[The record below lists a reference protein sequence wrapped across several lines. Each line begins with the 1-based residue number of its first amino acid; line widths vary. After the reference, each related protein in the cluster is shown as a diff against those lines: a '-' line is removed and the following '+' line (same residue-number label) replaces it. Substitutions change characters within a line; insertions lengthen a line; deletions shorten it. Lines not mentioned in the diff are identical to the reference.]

1 MPLPSAHPGSNHTTN
16 TLHRPIYSQLG
27 YPVPDG
33 AVPEGVDERVA
44 NWLEDHPDSAE
55 DMATNTPPREAD
67 AGSLTDS
74 TYEFVDDDTES
85 RDGNATESVAS
96 ADYCRPDDVTSLAD
110 TENSFDDTESEKS
123 HATGDTPGL
132 DSNNE
137 EADAQEIG
145 QSAESFLQTTT
156 GTSDQPIIFEE
167 PQAHRGPIIASLPIK
182 DLSEDE
188 IKAITPYL
196 KLRGNRVPDRISASL
211 SQTMMSTRILTT
223 VVPLRIL
230 YVGSRGAMHDII
242 RKIGSAVAA
251 YMDSDPSSSS
261 SSATFYNV
269 IPVSDFGSHHAPEIE
284 LMPSS
289 GWNFQVEECLKAVNF
304 PAESTQGKEG
314 ILELTLDKNTYRSV
328 PQNGEFHVQP
338 KWELPHLSIFYC
350 SENDTEEMRQ
360 TRMAASEFTSRHNI
374 AQIFITHKPMLEKPL
389 EWEIPLGHHPIH
401 LSLEAMFSSSMPRGT
416 VHLRMPIDLAS
427 FMSIDARQMNK
438 NLAYITFRA
447 MTEQGETSEAA
458 GSSGSKV
465 VRQIPKTTPAV
476 KGLTNVKA
484 TNSRNVS
491 RFLTGLGW
499 RDLVPVGLLIT
510 GILAS
515 IFANF
520 YSFKPMPAN
529 LVSINGNLTST
540 HPSPVTVI
548 TSTTTTESAV
558 ISGSASYTARVQ
570 TKTII
575 KTIDVEE
582 VRSSSTSISLVQSK
596 DVSAVAEPYDGH
608 TMVCTAE
615 RLDDQEVLIRIP
627 SATKLSWL
635 AKEAMLVNVTRN
647 NETVDI
653 ERVYSSHYGIIL
665 HFARHEAHG
674 NLQISV
680 ITTKHPKIN
689 RILHVDLGSSWT
701 RGFHETLDK
710 LCQRVYDDVLPKD
723 FNLDETLTRIDEWR
737 NQAVLHAQ
745 FLAHIGRQQAEVQGA
760 RAAEAGR
767 ELATQAIT
775 TGVELADRVREP
787 LGAAL
792 LKAQVDSRA
801 QWLRLT
807 GRVDEAKEYQRKA
820 SEAGVTTG
828 ECSQNTCGWLGR
840 KVTKEAVK
848 EKEKPKDKAEPLRD
862 SLKEQKEQKERMKKE
877 TEARK
882 VVFKAR
888 IAEKKK
894 ETKARRDVLKERKA
908 SRKTCSKKRKA
919 CRSKR

>member
-1 MPLPSAHPGSNHTTN
+1 MPTLSSHPGSNHTTN
-16 TLHRPIYSQLG
+16 TSHGSIFSQLC
-27 YPVPDG
+27 YPAPDG
-33 AVPEGVDERVA
+33 AVPDGVDERIA
-44 NWLEDHPDSAE
+44 NWLEDPDLAE
-55 DMATNTPPREAD
+55 DMATNTTPREAD

-74 TYEFVDDDTES
+74 TYEFVDDDIES

-123 HATGDTPGL
+123 HATGDIPGFI
-132 DSNNE
+132 DNNE
-137 EADAQEIG
+137 ETEAQEIG

-156 GTSDQPIIFEE
+156 GTSDHPIIFEE

-182 DLSEDE
+182 NLSEDE

-196 KLRGNRVPDRISASL
+196 KIRGNRVPDRMSASL

-230 YVGSRGAMHDII
+230 YVGGRGAMHDII

-251 YMDSDPSSSS
+251 YMDNDPLSSS

-269 IPVSDFGSHHAPEIE
+269 IPVSDFGSQHAPEIE

-304 PAESTQGKEG
+304 RAESPEEKEG
-314 ILELTLDKNTYRSV
+314 ILELTLDKNTYRSM
-328 PQNGEFHVQP
+328 PQNGEFLVQP

-401 LSLEAMFSSSMPRGT
+401 LSLEAMFSSSLPRGT
-416 VHLRMPIDLAS
+416 VHLRLPVDLAS

-438 NLAYITFRA
+438 NLAYITYRA
-447 MTEQGETSEAA
+447 MTEQGETFEA
-458 GSSGSKV
+458 GSTPGSSKD
-465 VRQIPKTTPAV
+465 VRQAPKTSPAV
-476 KGLTNVKA
+476 KGLTKVKA
-484 TNSRNVS
+484 TSSRNVS
-491 RFLTGLGW
+491 KFLTGLGW

-515 IFANF
+515 VFANF
-520 YSFKPMPAN
+520 YNFKQMPAN
-529 LVSINGNLTST
+529 LVSINGNLTPT

-558 ISGSASYTARVQ
+558 ISGSASYTARVE
-570 TKTII
+570 TKTIT
-575 KTIDVEE
+575 KTIDVVE
-582 VRSSSTSISLVQSK
+582 VRRSSSTGIPLVQSK
-596 DVSAVAEPYDGH
+596 DVGIVAEPYDSH
-608 TMVCTAE
+608 TLVCTAE
-615 RLDDQEVLIRIP
+615 RLGDQEVLIRIP

-653 ERVYSSHYGIIL
+653 ERVYSSHYGIVL
-665 HFARHEAHG
+665 HFARQEAHG
-674 NLQISV
+674 NLQIAV
-680 ITTKHPKIN
+680 VTTKHPKVNKIFH
-689 RILHVDLGSSWT
+689 IDMGSSWT

-723 FNLDETLTRIDEWR
+723 FNLDETLARIDDWR
-737 NQAVLHAQ
+737 NQAILHAQ
-745 FLAHIGRQQAEVQGA
+745 FLAYIGRQQTEVQGA
-760 RAAEAGR
+760 RAVEAGR
-767 ELATQAIT
+767 EIATQAIA
-775 TGVELADRVREP
+775 TGLELAERVREP

-792 LKAQVDSRA
+792 LKAQVDSRT

-807 GRVDEAKEYQRKA
+807 GRIDEAKEYHRKA
-820 SEAGVTTG
+820 TEAGATSG
-828 ECSQNTCGWLGR
+828 KIGR
-840 KVTKEAVK
+840 AHV
-848 EKEKPKDKAEPLRD
+848 
-862 SLKEQKEQKERMKKE
+862 
-877 TEARK
+877 
-882 VVFKAR
+882 
-888 IAEKKK
+888 
-894 ETKARRDVLKERKA
+894 
-908 SRKTCSKKRKA
+908 
-919 CRSKR
+919 

>member
-1 MPLPSAHPGSNHTTN
+1 
-16 TLHRPIYSQLG
+16 
-27 YPVPDG
+27 
-33 AVPEGVDERVA
+33 
-44 NWLEDHPDSAE
+44 
-55 DMATNTPPREAD
+55 MATNTPPREAD

-74 TYEFVDDDTES
+74 TYEFVDDDIES

-123 HATGDTPGL
+123 HATGGIPGL
-132 DSNNE
+132 DRNNE

-156 GTSDQPIIFEE
+156 GTSDQPILFEE
-167 PQAHRGPIIASLPIK
+167 PQAHRGPIIASLPMK

-196 KLRGNRVPDRISASL
+196 KLRGNRMPDRISASL
-211 SQTMMSTRILTT
+211 GQTMMSTRILTT

-251 YMDSDPSSSS
+251 YMDNDPLSNS

-304 PAESTQGKEG
+304 GAESSQGKEG
-314 ILELTLDKNTYRSV
+314 ILELTLNKNTYRSM

-350 SENDTEEMRQ
+350 SENDTEEMRE
-360 TRMAASEFTSRHNI
+360 TRIAASEFTSRHNI
-374 AQIFITHKPMLEKPL
+374 ARIFITHKPMLEKPL

-416 VHLRMPIDLAS
+416 VHLRLPIDLAS

-458 GSSGSKV
+458 STSRSKV
-465 VRQIPKTTPAV
+465 RQAPKTSPAV
-476 KGLTNVKA
+476 KGLTSVKA

-491 RFLTGLGW
+491 KFLTGLGW

-520 YSFKPMPAN
+520 YSFKPIPAN
-529 LVSINGNLTST
+529 LVSINGNLTPT

-548 TSTTTTESAV
+548 TSMTTTESAV
-558 ISGSASYTARVQ
+558 IGGGASYTSRVQ
-570 TKTII
+570 TKTIT
-575 KTIDVEE
+575 KMIDVVE
-582 VRSSSTSISLVQSK
+582 VLSSSTSISLVQSK
-596 DVSAVAEPYDGH
+596 DVGAVAEPYDGQK
-608 TMVCTAE
+608 MVCTAE
-615 RLDDQEVLIRIP
+615 RLGDQEVLIRIP

-653 ERVYSSHYGIIL
+653 ERVYSSHYGIVL
-665 HFARHEAHG
+665 HFAHHEAHG
-674 NLQISV
+674 NLRIAV
-680 ITTKHPKIN
+680 VTTKHPKVNKTFHI
-689 RILHVDLGSSWT
+689 DLGSSWT

-710 LCQRVYDDVLPKD
+710 LCQRVYDDVLPRD

-737 NQAVLHAQ
+737 NQAVLHTQ
-745 FLAHIGRQQAEVQGA
+745 FVAHIGRQQAEVQGA

-775 TGVELADRVREP
+775 TGLELADRVREP

-820 SEAGVTTG
+820 SEAGVSTG
-828 ECSQNTCGWLGR
+828 KCSQSTCGWLGR
-840 KVTKEAVK
+840 RVTKEEVK
-848 EKEKPKDKAEPLRD
+848 EKEKPKDKVEPLRD
-862 SLKEQKEQKERMKKE
+862 SLKEHKERMKKE

-908 SRKTCSKKRKA
+908 NRKTCSKKRKA
-919 CRSKR
+919 RRSKR

>member
-1 MPLPSAHPGSNHTTN
+1 MPTLSAHPGSNHTTN
-16 TLHRPIYSQLG
+16 TSHRSIYSQLG
-27 YPVPDG
+27 YPVPDR
-33 AVPEGVDERVA
+33 AVPEGVDERIA
-44 NWLEDHPDSAE
+44 NWLEDHPDLAE
-55 DMATNTPPREAD
+55 DMATHTTPREAD

-74 TYEFVDDDTES
+74 TYEFVDDDIES

-123 HATGDTPGL
+123 HATGDIPGFVGK
-132 DSNNE
+132 NE

-145 QSAESFLQTTT
+145 QSAESFLHTTT

-182 DLSEDE
+182 NLSEDE
-188 IKAITPYL
+188 IKTITPYL
-196 KLRGNRVPDRISASL
+196 KIRGNRVPDRMSASL

-251 YMDSDPSSSS
+251 YMDNDPLSSS

-289 GWNFQVEECLKAVNF
+289 GWNFQVEECLRAVNF
-304 PAESTQGKEG
+304 GAESQQGKEG
-314 ILELTLDKNTYRSV
+314 ILELTLDKNTYRSM
-328 PQNGEFHVQP
+328 PQNGEFLVQP

-360 TRMAASEFTSRHNI
+360 TRMAASEFTSRHNV

-401 LSLEAMFSSSMPRGT
+401 LSLEAMFSSSLPRGA
-416 VHLRMPIDLAS
+416 VHLRLPIDLAS

-447 MTEQGETSEAA
+447 MTEQGETPEA
-458 GSSGSKV
+458 GSTPGTKDG
-465 VRQIPKTTPAV
+465 RQAPKTSPTV
-476 KGLTNVKA
+476 KGRTTVKA
-484 TNSRNVS
+484 ANSGNVFK
-491 RFLTGLGW
+491 FLTRLGW

-529 LVSINGNLTST
+529 LVSINGNRTPT
-540 HPSPVTVI
+540 HASPVTII

-558 ISGSASYTARVQ
+558 IIGGASYTSRVQ
-570 TKTII
+570 TKTIT

-582 VRSSSTSISLVQSK
+582 ARPSSPTTISLVQSK
-596 DVSAVAEPYDGH
+596 DLGIVAEPYDSH

-615 RLDDQEVLIRIP
+615 RLGDQEVLIRIP

-653 ERVYSSHYGIIL
+653 ERVYSSQYGIVL
-665 HFARHEAHG
+665 HFARQEAHG
-674 NLQISV
+674 NLQIAV
-680 ITTKHPKIN
+680 VTTKHPKVNQTFHI
-689 RILHVDLGSSWT
+689 DLGSSWT
-701 RGFHETLDK
+701 RGFHETLNK
-710 LCQRVYDDVLPKD
+710 LCQRVYDDVIPKD
-723 FNLDETLTRIDEWR
+723 FNLDETLARIDDWR

-745 FLAHIGRQQAEVQGA
+745 FLAHIGRQRAEVQGA
-760 RAAEAGR
+760 RAAEAGL
-767 ELATQAIT
+767 EIATQAIA
-775 TGVELADRVREP
+775 TGLELAERVREP

-807 GRVDEAKEYQRKA
+807 GRVDEAKEYHRKA
-820 SEAGVTTG
+820 SEAGATTG
-828 ECSQNTCGWLGR
+828 KCSQNTCGWLGR
-840 KVTKEAVK
+840 KVTKEGVK
-848 EKEKPKDKAEPLRD
+848 GKPKDRTELLRD
-862 SLKEQKEQKERMKKE
+862 ALKERKEKLKKE

-882 VVFKAR
+882 VVLKGR
-888 IAEKKK
+888 MAEVKK
-894 ETKARRDVLKERKA
+894 ETEARRDVLKKRKA

-919 CRSKR
+919 CKSKR

>member
-1 MPLPSAHPGSNHTTN
+1 MPLPSAH
-16 TLHRPIYSQLG
+16 
-27 YPVPDG
+27 PVPDG
-33 AVPEGVDERVA
+33 AVPEGVDERIV

-55 DMATNTPPREAD
+55 DMTTNTTPQDAD

-74 TYEFVDDDTES
+74 TYEFVDDDIES

-123 HATGDTPGL
+123 HATGDIPGF
-132 DSNNE
+132 DNSNE
-137 EADAQEIG
+137 EEDTQEIG

-182 DLSEDE
+182 NLSEDE

-196 KLRGNRVPDRISASL
+196 KIRGNRVPDRMSASL

-230 YVGSRGAMHDII
+230 YVGGRGAMHDII

-251 YMDSDPSSSS
+251 YMDNDPLSSS

-304 PAESTQGKEG
+304 AAESTQGKEG
-314 ILELTLDKNTYRSV
+314 ILELTLDKNTYRSM

-401 LSLEAMFSSSMPRGT
+401 LSLEAMFSSSLPRGT
-416 VHLRMPIDLAS
+416 VHLRLPIDLAT

-438 NLAYITFRA
+438 NLAYVTFRA
-447 MTEQGETSEAA
+447 MTEQGETFEAGNTHGA
-458 GSSGSKV
+458 KD
-465 VRQIPKTTPAV
+465 VRKAPKTRPAV
-476 KGLTNVKA
+476 EVLTSVKA
-484 TNSRNVS
+484 TNSRNIS
-491 RFLTGLGW
+491 RFLTGLRW

-520 YSFKPMPAN
+520 YSFKPVPAN
-529 LVSINGNLTST
+529 LVSINGNLTPT

-548 TSTTTTESAV
+548 TSTTTTASAAV
-558 ISGSASYTARVQ
+558 ISGGASYTARVQ
-570 TKTII
+570 TKTIT
-575 KTIDVEE
+575 KTIDVEM
-582 VRSSSTSISLVQSK
+582 VHSRSTSISLVQSK
-596 DVSAVAEPYDGH
+596 DVGTVAQPYDGH
-608 TMVCTAE
+608 TLVCTAE
-615 RLDDQEVLIRIP
+615 RLGDQEVLIRIP
-627 SATKLSWL
+627 AATKLSWL

-653 ERVYSSHYGIIL
+653 ERVYSSHYGIVL
-665 HFARHEAHG
+665 HFARQEAHG
-674 NLQISV
+674 NLQIAV
-680 ITTKHPKIN
+680 VTTIHPKVNKTFHI
-689 RILHVDLGSSWT
+689 DLGSSWT

-723 FNLDETLTRIDEWR
+723 FSLDETLARIDDWR

-775 TGVELADRVREP
+775 TGLELADRVREP
-787 LGAAL
+787 VGAAL

-828 ECSQNTCGWLGR
+828 KCSQNTCGWLGR
-840 KVTKEAVK
+840 KVTKEVV
-848 EKEKPKDKAEPLRD
+848 KEKPKDKAEPLRD
-862 SLKEQKEQKERMKKE
+862 SLKEHKERMKV

-894 ETKARRDVLKERKA
+894 ETKSRRDLLKGRKA
-908 SRKTCSKKRKA
+908 SRKTCSKKRKTCKA
-919 CRSKR
+919 RR

>member
-1 MPLPSAHPGSNHTTN
+1 MPTLSTHPGSNHTTS
-16 TLHRPIYSQLG
+16 TSHRSIYSQICYL
-27 YPVPDG
+27 VPDG
-33 AVPEGVDERVA
+33 AVPEGVDERIA
-44 NWLEDHPDSAE
+44 NWLEDHSDTAE
-55 DMATNTPPREAD
+55 DMAIHTTPREAD
-67 AGSLTDS
+67 AGNLTDS
-74 TYEFVDDDTES
+74 TYEFVDDDIES

-123 HATGDTPGL
+123 HATGDITGFVG
-132 DSNNE
+132 NNE
-137 EADAQEIG
+137 EADLQETG

-156 GTSDQPIIFEE
+156 ETSGHPIIFDE

-182 DLSEDE
+182 TLSEDE
-188 IKAITPYL
+188 IKTITPYL
-196 KLRGNRVPDRISASL
+196 KLPGSRVPNRISASL

-230 YVGSRGAMHDII
+230 YVGGRGAMHDII

-251 YMDSDPSSSS
+251 YMDNDPLSSS

-289 GWNFQVEECLKAVNF
+289 GWNFQVEECLKAVKFGAGNSQ
-304 PAESTQGKEG
+304 AKED
-314 ILELTLDKNTYRSV
+314 IMELTLDKNTYRSM
-328 PQNGEFHVQP
+328 PENGEFVVQP

-360 TRMAASEFTSRHNI
+360 TRLAASEFTSRHNI

-401 LSLEAMFSSSMPRGT
+401 LSLEAMFSSSLPRGT
-416 VHLRMPIDLAS
+416 VHLRLPIDLAS

-447 MTEQGETSEAA
+447 MTEQGETFEA
-458 GSSGSKV
+458 GSTPGAEDVLEGTKTSSKG
-465 VRQIPKTTPAV
+465 R
-476 KGLTNVKA
+476 GLPNAKA
-484 TNSRNVS
+484 ANPRNAYNILAMP
-491 RFLTGLGW
+491 RW
-499 RDLVPVGLLIT
+499 RDLVPVGILIA
-510 GILAS
+510 GVLATV
-515 IFANF
+515 FANF

-529 LVSINGNLTST
+529 LVSINGNLTPT

-558 ISGSASYTARVQ
+558 ISGNASYTARVE
-570 TKTII
+570 TKTIT

-582 VRSSSTSISLVQSK
+582 ARPSSPTSISVVSSK
-596 DVSAVAEPYDGH
+596 DIGLVAESYDSP
-608 TMVCTAE
+608 TTLCTAE
-615 RLDDQEVLIRIP
+615 RLGSQEVLIRIP

-635 AKEAMLVNVTRN
+635 AKEAIFVDVTRN
-647 NETVDI
+647 NEAVDI
-653 ERVYSSHYGIIL
+653 ERVYSSHYGIVL

-674 NLQISV
+674 NLQIAV
-680 ITTKHPKIN
+680 VTKKHPKIN
-689 RILHVDLGSSWT
+689 KTFHIDLGSSWT

-710 LCQRVYDDVLPKD
+710 FCQRVYDDVLPKD
-723 FNLDETLTRIDEWR
+723 FNLDETLTRIDDWR
-737 NQAVLHAQ
+737 NQAILHAQ
-745 FLAHIGRQQAEVQGA
+745 FLAHVGRQQAEVQGA

-767 ELATQAIT
+767 EIATQALA
-775 TGVELADRVREP
+775 TGLELAERVREP

-807 GRVDEAKEYQRKA
+807 GRVGEAEEYQRKA

-828 ECSQNTCGWLGR
+828 NCPTNTCGWLGR
-840 KVTKEAVK
+840 KITKVEP
-848 EKEKPKDKAEPLRD
+848 EEKPSKI
-862 SLKEQKEQKERMKKE
+862 SLKERKNKFKKEMEARRGVLKERMAEVKKE
-877 TEARK
+877 G
-882 VVFKAR
+882 
-888 IAEKKK
+888 
-894 ETKARRDVLKERKA
+894 KARRDVLKERKA
-908 SRKTCSKKRKA
+908 SRKTCSTKRKA
-919 CRSKR
+919 KACKSKR

>member
-1 MPLPSAHPGSNHTTN
+1 MPLPSAHP
-16 TLHRPIYSQLG
+16 
-27 YPVPDG
+27 VPEG
-33 AVPEGVDERVA
+33 AVSEGVDERVA

-74 TYEFVDDDTES
+74 TYEFVDDDIES
-85 RDGNATESVAS
+85 GDGNATESVAS

-123 HATGDTPGL
+123 HATGDIPGL

-137 EADAQEIG
+137 EADEQEIG

-156 GTSDQPIIFEE
+156 GTSDQPIVFEE

-211 SQTMMSTRILTT
+211 SQTMMGTRILTT

-230 YVGSRGAMHDII
+230 YVGGRGAMHDII

-251 YMDSDPSSSS
+251 YMDNDSLSNS

-304 PAESTQGKEG
+304 GAESPQGKEG
-314 ILELTLDKNTYRSV
+314 ILELTLDKNTYRSI
-328 PQNGEFHVQP
+328 PRNKEFHVQP

-416 VHLRMPIDLAS
+416 VHLRLPIDLAS

-447 MTEQGETSEAA
+447 MTEQGETFDA
-458 GSSGSKV
+458 GSTSGAKKA
-465 VRQIPKTTPAV
+465 RQAPKTSPAV

-491 RFLTGLGW
+491 KFLTGLGW

-510 GILAS
+510 GILVS

-520 YSFKPMPAN
+520 CSFKPMPAN
-529 LVSINGNLTST
+529 LVSINGNLTPT

-558 ISGSASYTARVQ
+558 LSGGSSYTARVQ

-582 VRSSSTSISLVQSK
+582 VRPSSSTSISLVQSK
-596 DVSAVAEPYDGH
+596 DIGAVAEPYDGQK
-608 TMVCTAE
+608 MVCTAE
-615 RLDDQEVLIRIP
+615 RLGDQEVLIRIP

-653 ERVYSSHYGIIL
+653 ERVYSSHYGIVL

-674 NLQISV
+674 NLQIAV
-680 ITTKHPKIN
+680 VTTKHPKVNKTFNI
-689 RILHVDLGSSWT
+689 DLGSSWT
-701 RGFHETLDK
+701 RGFHEILDK

-745 FLAHIGRQQAEVQGA
+745 FLAHIGRQQAEVQGV

-775 TGVELADRVREP
+775 TGLELADRVREP

-801 QWLRLT
+801 QWLRLI

-820 SEAGVTTG
+820 SEAGVAAG
-828 ECSQNTCGWLGR
+828 KCSQNTCGWLGR
-840 KVTKEAVK
+840 KATKEGV
-848 EKEKPKDKAEPLRD
+848 KEKPKDKAEPSRD
-862 SLKEQKEQKERMKKE
+862 SLKEHRERVKKE

-888 IAEKKK
+888 IEEKKM

-919 CRSKR
+919 CKAKR

>member
-1 MPLPSAHPGSNHTTN
+1 MPTLSIHPGSNHTKN
-16 TLHRPIYSQLG
+16 PSHKPIYSQLG
-27 YPVPDG
+27 YSVPNS
-33 AVPEGVDERVA
+33 ALPEGADERVA
-44 NWLEDHPDSAE
+44 NWLENHFNSAE
-55 DMATNTPPREAD
+55 DMATHTTPREAD

-74 TYEFVDDDTES
+74 TYEFVDDDIES

-123 HATGDTPGL
+123 HATGDIPGFA
-132 DSNNE
+132 SNNE
-137 EADAQEIG
+137 EVDVHDIG

-167 PQAHRGPIIASLPIK
+167 PQTHRGPMIASLPIK
-182 DLSEDE
+182 NLSEDE

-196 KLRGNRVPDRISASL
+196 QIRGNRVPDRMSASL
-211 SQTMMSTRILTT
+211 TQTMMSKRILTT

-230 YVGSRGAMHDII
+230 YIGSRGAMHDII

-251 YMDSDPSSSS
+251 YMDNDPLSSS

-289 GWNFQVEECLKAVNF
+289 GWNFQVEECVRAVNF
-304 PAESTQGKEG
+304 AAERSQDKEA
-314 ILELTLDKNTYRSV
+314 IVELTLDKNTYRSM
-328 PQNGEFHVQP
+328 PHNGEFLVQP

-350 SENDTEEMRQ
+350 SENDTEEMRR
-360 TRMAASEFTSRHNI
+360 TRLAASEFTSRHNI

-389 EWEIPLGHHPIH
+389 KWEIPLDHHPIH
-401 LSLEAMFSSSMPRGT
+401 LSLDAMFSSSLPRGT
-416 VHLRMPIDLAS
+416 IHLRLPIDLAS

-447 MTEQGETSEAA
+447 MTEQGETSEA
-458 GSSGSKV
+458 GRTSGAKN
-465 VRQIPKTTPAV
+465 VRQATKTNPAA
-476 KGLTNVKA
+476 KGVTNLKA
-484 TNSRNVS
+484 TNERNVS
-491 RFLTGLGW
+491 KVLTTLGW

-520 YSFKPMPAN
+520 YSFKPMSAN
-529 LVSINGNLTST
+529 LVSINGNLTPT

-558 ISGSASYTARVQ
+558 ISGGASFTARVQ
-570 TKTII
+570 TKTIT

-582 VRSSSTSISLVQSK
+582 IHPSSSTNISLVQSK
-596 DVSAVAEPYDGH
+596 DVGIVAEPYDGH

-615 RLDDQEVLIRIP
+615 RRGNQEVLIRIP
-627 SATKLSWL
+627 SATKLNWL

-653 ERVYSSHYGIIL
+653 ERVYSLTYGIVL
-665 HFARHEAHG
+665 HFTPEEAHG
-674 NLQISV
+674 NLQITV
-680 ITTKHPKIN
+680 VTTRHPKIN
-689 RILHVDLGSSWT
+689 RTFHIDLGTSWT

-723 FNLDETLTRIDEWR
+723 FNLDETLTRIDDWR
-737 NQAVLHAQ
+737 NQAILHAQ
-745 FLAHIGRQQAEVQGA
+745 FLAHIGRQQAEVQGL

-767 ELATQAIT
+767 EIATQAIT
-775 TGVELADRVREP
+775 TGLELAERVREP

-807 GRVDEAKEYQRKA
+807 GRIDEAKEYHRKA

-828 ECSQNTCGWLGR
+828 KCTQNTCGWLGR
-840 KVTKEAVK
+840 KVTKEGVK
-848 EKEKPKDKAEPLRD
+848 GKPKDKAK
-862 SLKEQKEQKERMKKE
+862 SVLKEHREKLKKE
-877 TEARK
+877 TEAQKSVLKERM
-882 VVFKAR
+882 
-888 IAEKKK
+888 AEAKKG
-894 ETKARRDVLKERKA
+894 TKARRDVLKERKA

-919 CRSKR
+919 CKSKH

>member
-1 MPLPSAHPGSNHTTN
+1 MPILSDHPGSNHTTN
-16 TLHRPIYSQLG
+16 TPHRSIYSQLF
-27 YPVPDG
+27 YPVPNA
-33 AVPEGVDERVA
+33 AVPEGADERVA

-55 DMATNTPPREAD
+55 DMATNTTQREAD

-74 TYEFVDDDTES
+74 TYEFVDDDIES

-123 HATGDTPGL
+123 HVTGDIPAFV
-132 DSNNE
+132 SNNE
-137 EADAQEIG
+137 EADVQEIG

-156 GTSDQPIIFEE
+156 GTSDQPIVFDE

-182 DLSEDE
+182 NLSEDE

-196 KLRGNRVPDRISASL
+196 KIRGNRIPDKMSASL
-211 SQTMMSTRILTT
+211 SQTMMSARILTT

-251 YMDSDPSSSS
+251 YMDNDPLSSS

-304 PAESTQGKEG
+304 GADSPQDKEG
-314 ILELTLDKNTYRSV
+314 ILELTLDKNTYRSM
-328 PQNGEFHVQP
+328 PQNGEFLVKP

-360 TRMAASEFTSRHNI
+360 TRMAASDFTNRHNI
-374 AQIFITHKPMLEKPL
+374 AQIFITHKPMLEEPL
-389 EWEIPLGHHPIH
+389 KWEIPLGHHPIH
-401 LSLEAMFSSSMPRGT
+401 LSLEAMFSSSLPRGT
-416 VHLRMPIDLAS
+416 VHLRLPIDLAS

-447 MTEQGETSEAA
+447 MTEQGETFEVSSTPEA
-458 GSSGSKV
+458 KD
-465 VRQIPKTTPAV
+465 VRQAPKATPAV

-484 TNSRNVS
+484 ASPGNVS
-491 RFLTGLGW
+491 KFLTRFGW

-529 LVSINGNLTST
+529 LVSINGNLTPT

-558 ISGSASYTARVQ
+558 ISGGASYTARVQ
-570 TKTII
+570 TKTIT
-575 KTIDVEE
+575 KTINVEE
-582 VRSSSTSISLVQSK
+582 VQPPSSTNTPLVQSK
-596 DVSAVAEPYDGH
+596 DVGIVAKPYEGH

-615 RLDDQEVLIRIP
+615 YYGDQEIIIRIP
-627 SATKLSWL
+627 SATKLNWL
-635 AKEAMLVNVTRN
+635 SKEAMLINVTRN

-653 ERVYSSHYGIIL
+653 ESVYSATNGIVL
-665 HFARHEAHG
+665 HFAPEEAHG
-674 NLQISV
+674 NLRISV
-680 ITTKHPKIN
+680 VTTKHPKIN
-689 RILHVDLGSSWT
+689 KTFHIDLGSSWT
-701 RGFHETLDK
+701 RDFHETLDK

-723 FNLDETLTRIDEWR
+723 FNLDETLARIDDWR
-737 NQAVLHAQ
+737 NKAVLHAQ
-745 FLAHIGRQQAEVQGA
+745 FLAYIGRQQAEAQGA
-760 RAAEAGR
+760 RAVEAGR
-767 ELATQAIT
+767 EIATQAIA
-775 TGVELADRVREP
+775 TGLGLAERVREP

-807 GRVDEAKEYQRKA
+807 GRVDEAKEYHRKA
-820 SEAGVTTG
+820 SEAGATTG
-828 ECSQNTCGWLGR
+828 KCSQNTCGWLGR
-840 KVTKEAVK
+840 KLTNEEV
-848 EKEKPKDKAEPLRD
+848 KEKPKDKLEPFRD
-862 SLKEQKEQKERMKKE
+862 ALKECKGCNEKLTKKTDTRRVVLKERIADVRKE
-877 TEARK
+877 S
-882 VVFKAR
+882 
-888 IAEKKK
+888 
-894 ETKARRDVLKERKA
+894 KARRNVLKGRKA
-908 SRKTCSKKRKA
+908 SRKTCCKMRKA
-919 CRSKR
+919 CKWKR

>member
-1 MPLPSAHPGSNHTTN
+1 MPIPSPLP
-16 TLHRPIYSQLG
+16 
-27 YPVPDG
+27 VPES
-33 AVPEGVDERVA
+33 AVPEGVDERIA
-44 NWLEDHPDSAE
+44 SWLEDHPYSAE
-55 DMATNTPPREAD
+55 DMAATNTTPREAD

-74 TYEFVDDDTES
+74 TYEFVDDDIES

-96 ADYCRPDDVTSLAD
+96 ADYCRQDDVTSLAD

-123 HATGDTPGL
+123 HATGDIPSF
-132 DSNNE
+132 DNNNE
-137 EADAQEIG
+137 ESDAQDIG

-167 PQAHRGPIIASLPIK
+167 PQTHRGPMIASLPIK
-182 DLSEDE
+182 NLSEDE

-196 KLRGNRVPDRISASL
+196 QIRSNRAPDRISASL

-230 YVGSRGAMHDII
+230 YIGSRGAMHDII

-251 YMDSDPSSSS
+251 YMDNDSLSSS

-289 GWNFQVEECLKAVNF
+289 GWNFQVEECLRAVNF
-304 PAESTQGKEG
+304 GAEGSQDKGG
-314 ILELTLDKNTYRSV
+314 ILELTLDKNTYRSM
-328 PQNGEFHVQP
+328 PQNGEFLVQP

-350 SENDTEEMRQ
+350 SESDTEEMRQ
-360 TRMAASEFTSRHNI
+360 TRMTASEFTSRHNI

-389 EWEIPLGHHPIH
+389 EWEIPLAPHPIH
-401 LSLEAMFSSSMPRGT
+401 LSLEAMFSSSLPRGT
-416 VHLRMPIDLAS
+416 VHLRLPIDLAS

-438 NLAYITFRA
+438 NLAYITFQA
-447 MTEQGETSEAA
+447 MTEQGETS
-458 GSSGSKV
+458 GSGRNPGAKD
-465 VRQIPKTTPAV
+465 VRQATKTSPAA
-476 KGLTNVKA
+476 KGLTNLKA
-484 TNSRNVS
+484 TNPRNIS
-491 RFLTGLGW
+491 KFLRTLGW

-529 LVSINGNLTST
+529 LVSINGNLTPT

-548 TSTTTTESAV
+548 TSTTTTGSAA
-558 ISGSASYTARVQ
+558 ISGGASYTARVH
-570 TKTII
+570 TKII
-575 KTIDVEE
+575 RETIDVEE
-582 VRSSSTSISLVQSK
+582 VRPSSSTGISLVQSK
-596 DVSAVAEPYDGH
+596 DVGIVAEPYEGH

-615 RLDDQEVLIRIP
+615 RYSDQEVLIRIP

-653 ERVYSSHYGIIL
+653 ERVYSSTYGIVL
-665 HFARHEAHG
+665 HFAPHEAHG

-680 ITTKHPKIN
+680 VTTKHPKIN
-689 RILHVDLGSSWT
+689 KIFHIDLGTSWT

-710 LCQRVYDDVLPKD
+710 LCHRVYDDVLPKD
-723 FNLDETLTRIDEWR
+723 FNLDETLTRIDDWR
-737 NQAVLHAQ
+737 NQAALHAQ

-767 ELATQAIT
+767 EIATQAIT
-775 TGVELADRVREP
+775 TGLELAERVREP

-792 LKAQVDSRA
+792 LRAQVNSRA

-807 GRVDEAKEYQRKA
+807 GRVDEAKEYHRKA
-820 SEAGVTTG
+820 NEAGATTG
-828 ECSQNTCGWLGR
+828 KCPQNTCGWLGR
-840 KVTKEAVK
+840 KVTKEGMK
-848 EKEKPKDKAEPLRD
+848 EKLKDKAE
-862 SLKEQKEQKERMKKE
+862 SALKERKEKLKKE

-882 VVFKAR
+882 GVLKER
-888 IAEKKK
+888 MAEAKK

-908 SRKTCSKKRKA
+908 SRKTCSEKRKA
-919 CRSKR
+919 CKSKR

>member
-1 MPLPSAHPGSNHTTN
+1 MTAPSAHPGSNHTTN
-16 TLHRPIYSQLG
+16 SPLGFTYSQLG
-27 YPVPDG
+27 YPVPNT
-33 AVPEGVDERVA
+33 AVPEGADETIA
-44 NWLEDHPDSAE
+44 TWLENHPDAAE
-55 DMATNTPPREAD
+55 VMATNTTPRESD

-74 TYEFVDDDTES
+74 TYEFVDDDIES

-123 HATGDTPGL
+123 HATGDIPGL
-132 DSNNE
+132 AGNDE
-137 EADAQEIG
+137 EADMQEIG

-167 PQAHRGPIIASLPIK
+167 PQAHSGPIIASLPIK
-182 DLSEDE
+182 NLSENE

-196 KLRGNRVPDRISASL
+196 KIRGNRVPDRMSASL

-251 YMDSDPSSSS
+251 YMDNDPLSSS

-289 GWNFQVEECLKAVNF
+289 GWNFQVEECLKAGNF
-304 PAESTQGKEG
+304 GVESPQGKES
-314 ILELTLDKNTYRSV
+314 ILELTLDKNTYRSM
-328 PQNGEFHVQP
+328 PHSGEFLVHP

-416 VHLRMPIDLAS
+416 VHMRLPVDLAS

-447 MTEQGETSEAA
+447 MTEQGETLEAD
-458 GSSGSKV
+458 SVLETKDN
-465 VRQIPKTTPAV
+465 RQTPKTSPTS
-476 KGLTNVKA
+476 KSITNTKA
-484 TNSRNVS
+484 TKSRNVS
-491 RFLTGLGW
+491 KFLTGLRW

-520 YSFKPMPAN
+520 YNFTTMPAN
-529 LVSINGNLTST
+529 LVSINGNLTPT

-548 TSTTTTESAV
+548 TSTTTTESAE
-558 ISGSASYTARVQ
+558 ISGGASYTSRVQ
-570 TKTII
+570 TKTVT
-575 KTIDVEE
+575 KVIDVEE
-582 VRSSSTSISLVQSK
+582 IRPSSSSSISLVPSK
-596 DVSAVAEPYDGH
+596 DVGAVAEPYDSK
-608 TMVCTAE
+608 TLVCTAE
-615 RLDDQEVLIRIP
+615 RLGDQEVLIRIP
-627 SATKLSWL
+627 AATKLSWL

-653 ERVYSSHYGIIL
+653 ERVYSSHHGIVL
-665 HFARHEAHG
+665 HFAREEAHG
-674 NLQISV
+674 NLDIAV
-680 ITTKHPKIN
+680 VTTKHPKVNKTFHI
-689 RILHVDLGSSWT
+689 DLGSSWT

-723 FNLDETLTRIDEWR
+723 FNLDETLARIDEWR
-737 NQAVLHAQ
+737 NQATLHAQ
-745 FLAHIGRQQAEVQGA
+745 YLAHIGRQQAESQGA

-775 TGVELADRVREP
+775 TGLELAERVREP

-807 GRVDEAKEYQRKA
+807 GRVDEAKDYQLKA
-820 SEAGVTTG
+820 NKAGATSG
-828 ECSQNTCGWLGR
+828 KCSQNNCGWLGR
-840 KVTKEAVK
+840 KATKK
-848 EKEKPKDKAEPLRD
+848 QLKGKTEPFRD
-862 SLKEQKEQKERMKKE
+862 VLKERKERLKKE
-877 TEARK
+877 TEERRGLLK
-882 VVFKAR
+882 ER
-888 IAEKKK
+888 MAEAKK

-908 SRKTCSKKRKA
+908 NQKTCSKKRKA